1 MENISDPYSIRYPE
15 ICAVANAD
23 GTIVELI
30 EEFACIGGAMWAGH
44 NYQRSPLVQS
54 VRMVGNTQRFLLS
67 AGAVNLALEGS
78 YFPAG
83 IAGVEVTENE
93 IGITYR
99 GMGGGGVGATVCRTA
114 AAGVIRSTSDPCG
127 GGREAGAQIWLPRR
141 ERVIIGVD
149 DTDTPEEGATW
160 TLAHNIADVV
170 QTPETRYLS
179 HTIVQLFPVPYR
191 TKNCVGVACEFA
203 TTEPERL
210 VTAFEALLRKYTL
223 SDETGMAV
231 FRGFSPD
238 SLMEYGWKVKRG
250 EITRD
255 DMNAIREHIEIRL
268 NGRGVIGAAAAIPFA
283 TRYKEAL
290 SICTGEI

>member
-1 MENISDPYSIRYPE
+1 MVNISDPYSIRYPE
-15 ICAVANAD
+15 ICAVADVD
-23 GTIVELI
+23 GTTVELI

-44 NYQRSPLVQS
+44 NYQKSPLVQS

-67 AGAVNLALEGS
+67 AGKEELPLEGS

-83 IAGVEVTENE
+83 IAAVEVTGNE

-99 GMGGGGVGATVCRTA
+99 GVGGGGVGATICRTEA
-114 AAGVIRSTSDPCG
+114 KGVIRSKSDPCG

-160 TLAHNIADVV
+160 TLAHNIAEAV
-170 QTPETRYLS
+170 QTPETRYIS

-203 TTEPERL
+203 TSEPEQL
-210 VTAFEALLRKYTL
+210 VTTFEELLRKYTL

-231 FRGFSPD
+231 FRGFSSEP
-238 SLMEYGWKVKRG
+238 LTEYGWKVKRG
-250 EITRD
+250 EVTRD
-255 DMNAIREHIEIRL
+255 DLNAIREHIEIRL
-268 NGRGVIGAAAAIPFA
+268 DGRGIIGAAAAIPFS

-290 SICTGEI
+290 SICTGET